1 MIFNT
6 DINAKRNA
14 TYESTI
20 KNLEKAKELLEKRHN
35 DKEISDS
42 EFIKRYREISEQ
54 IKKYKQVIGQDY

>member
-14 TYESTI
+14 TYEATI
-20 KNLEKAKELLEKRHN
+20 KNLEKAKELLEKRHFN
-35 DKEISDS
+35 KEISDS
-42 EFIKRYREISEQ
+42 EFIKRSKEINEQ